1 MLEVPAGLLAVGVK
15 LTSSPGPDD
24 MERLNKAAD
33 LIDASKRILV
43 SQVPQSTDSGR
54 LVSCNLRWLLEHLG
68 EIAACRVDLG
78 KTVKK

>member
-1 MLEVPAGLLAVGVK
+1 MLEVSAGILAVEVK
-15 LTSSPGPDD
+15 LTSSPGPGN

-54 LVSCNLRWLLEHLG
+54 LVSCNLPWLLEHLE
-68 EIAACRVDLG
+68 EIAI
-78 KTVKK
+78 

>member
-1 MLEVPAGLLAVGVK
+1 MLEVPAGLLAVEVK
-15 LTSSPGPDD
+15 LTSSPGPGD

-33 LIDASKRILV
+33 LIEASKRILV

-68 EIAACRVDLG
+68 KVAA
-78 KTVKK
+78 

>member
-1 MLEVPAGLLAVGVK
+1 
-15 LTSSPGPDD
+15 

-54 LVSCNLRWLLEHLG
+54 LVSCNLPWLLEHLE
-68 EIAACRVDLG
+68 EIAI
-78 KTVKK
+78 